1 MAKEFKNP
9 YLALEHGWGKTAEQK
24 RKEQEY
30 NRKYYEEHKRDKWG
44 VGIGTN
50 RPLARQKNVAEG
62 GTGVRRRGDGLGT
75 GPVGNTNRQE
85 TSQPSRFST
94 AVKNWGD
101 SVSDSL
107 KKHNENWQTG
117 MDMILR
123 KNDAQMPAAN
133 QKKKVNPY
141 NATGMATNEQAKA
154 EAAAKRRR
162 QSNRANAYAENQKAS
177 QQQSY
182 DQYRATKSALMAK
195 DRYEKYKADKASQM
209 ANDRYNKYEKQKLDA
224 EVAANKQLD
233 QERRE
238 SQAAGRSMRRDLD
251 NQFRQKSVNEY
262 MNEHQQ
268 AVNAQR
274 GKYDA
279 DILKKQADIRK
290 QINQREQEMNE
301 ALAIADQARE
311 LGFTKEKAEEH
322 RRRYQHSA
330 EMIRQQ
336 INELNKQMSN
346 LNTAAGN
353 FKYNPNAESDK
364 EKNRQQEYA
373 SATQKMSRIN
383 NQIRQNEKQIDSLT
397 KQLETQQNAIK
408 KMNAAARAG
417 QVGAEKQAQNLTAA
431 YDSILNSIN
440 DLEKQNKQLS
450 TQKKNLSDYRDSLK

>member
-1 MAKEFKNP
+1 MKNFKNP
-9 YLALEHGWGKTAEQK
+9 YLRNEEAILHKDEDHKNPYLEHGWGKSAAQK
-24 RKEQEY
+24 QKEKDY
-30 NRKYYEEHKRDKWG
+30 NHAYYEKHKRDKWG
-44 VGIGTN
+44 VG
-50 RPLARQKNVAEG
+50 
-62 GTGVRRRGDGLGT
+62 DH
-75 GPVGNTNRQE
+75 
-85 TSQPSRFST
+85 
-94 AVKNWGD
+94 VKAFGS
-101 SVSDSL
+101 SVKESL
-107 KKHNENWQTG
+107 QKHNQNWQSG
-117 MDMILR
+117 MDTILR
-123 KNDAQMPAAN
+123 KNYSQTPSAVV

-162 QSNRANAYAENQKAS
+162 QSNRANTYAENQKAS

-238 SQAAGRSMRRDLD
+238 RQAAGRSMRRDLD
-251 NQFRQKSVNEY
+251 NQLRQKSVNEY